1 MVTQSCD
8 AIIEA
13 VNRKKEELLMV
24 ISHDKEMRINVL
36 KEQVNISETMRAIF
50 L

>member
-1 MVTQSCD
+1 MKSCD

-13 VNRKKEELLMV
+13 VNRKREELLKV

-36 KEQVNISETMRAIF
+36 KEQVMSTPQEV
-50 L
+50 LY